1 MIKDLVIIILEV
13 GEKKGKNNIAILR
26 DSMIKHLKGYE
37 MPKKIGECKVFV
49 KVLEGLTLG
58 VWKTIWKR

>member
-1 MIKDLVIIILEV
+1 MIKDLLIIILEV
-13 GEKKGKNNIAILR
+13 GKKKGKKNIAILR

-37 MPKKIGECKVFV
+37 MPKKVGECKVFI

-58 VWKTIWKR
+58 VWKTI